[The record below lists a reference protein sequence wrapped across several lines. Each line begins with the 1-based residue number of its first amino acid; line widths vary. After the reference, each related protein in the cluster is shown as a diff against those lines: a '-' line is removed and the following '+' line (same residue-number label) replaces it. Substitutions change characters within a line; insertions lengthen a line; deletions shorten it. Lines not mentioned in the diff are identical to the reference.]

1 MPLIT
6 AALIAAGTTLA
17 VEGGK
22 AAVKGSRAKK
32 QRLAGEKIAEDAMK
46 RLDELDYQVGPQ
58 LGITQESRDLAEAQ
72 KIQAAESI
80 KNLRE
85 QNLALAQQ
93 SIASGVMDPT
103 RAGQTIAN
111 VAPSLSQ
118 QLAQSEFSAAKQ
130 ATEADKRLADL
141 AEGYSQANIARE
153 QKVSDLNIGV
163 DRALQEQLRREG
175 QTAASLGY
183 AAGTEAIQEGIGA
196 FGSAVDT
203 GLSLSG
209 YGAPSGDNPYTAQQ
223 LGLKMIKKN
232 GGMLNDQIYVTG
244 GEFNHDTNK
253 KALVDE
259 ETGEKEA
266 ELTGDEAV
274 LNPEQTEST
283 MAAFKIL
290 KDAVAKMQNPPK
302 ELLAALE
309 KMSHFDEPQFQ
320 VPQVEI
326 ELE

>member
-22 AAVKGSRAKK
+22 AAAKGSRAKK

-46 RLDELDYQVGPQ
+46 RLDELDYQVGPK

-72 KIQAAESI
+72 KIFGAEAI
-80 KNLRE
+80 QNLRD
-85 QNLALAQQ
+85 QNLAIAQQ
-93 SIASGVMDPT
+93 SIASLAQDPT
-103 RAGQTIAN
+103 RMGQTIAN

-118 QLAQSEFSAAKQ
+118 QMAQSEFAAAKQ

-141 AEGYSQANIARE
+141 AEEYSQANIARE
-153 QKVSDLNIGV
+153 QKISDLNIGV
-163 DRALQEQLRREG
+163 DRSLQEQLRREG

-183 AAGTEAIQEGIGA
+183 AAGTEAMQEGIGA
-196 FGSAVDT
+196 LGQAVDT
-203 GLSLSG
+203 GLTYYGTPSG
-209 YGAPSGDNPYTAQQ
+209 YDPYSAEA
-223 LGLKMIKKN
+223 LGLKMVKEN
-232 GGMLNDQIYVTG
+232 GGSLNSQLYMTG

-266 ELTGDEAV
+266 ELTGEEVV
-274 LNPEQTEST
+274 LNPDQTDST
-283 MAAFKIL
+283 MQAVQVLFKFLEANPDAPEEVKKAA
-290 KDAVAKMQNPPK
+290 
-302 ELLAALE
+302 ELLNFFN
-309 KMSHFDEPQFQ
+309 SPNFQ
-320 VPQVEI
+320 VGQQEI

>member
-1 MPLIT
+1 
-6 AALIAAGTTLA
+6 
-17 VEGGK
+17 
-22 AAVKGSRAKK
+22 
-32 QRLAGEKIAEDAMK
+32 MK

-80 KNLRE
+80 QNLRE

-93 SIASGVMDPT
+93 SIASGVQDPT
-103 RAGQTIAN
+103 RMGQTIAN
-111 VAPSLSQ
+111 IAPSLSQ
-118 QLAQSEFSAAKQ
+118 QLAQSEFAAARQ

-183 AAGTEAIQEGIGA
+183 AAGTEAIQQGIGA
-196 FGSAVDT
+196 IGEGVNT
-203 GLSLSG
+203 YMSLGGYGTPSG
-209 YGAPSGDNPYTAQQ
+209 YDALTAQQ
-223 LGLKMIKKN
+223 LGLKMVKED
-232 GGMLNDQIYVTG
+232 GGSLNNQLYMTG

-266 ELTGDEAV
+266 ELTGEEVV
-274 LNPEQTEST
+274 LNPDQTDST
-283 MAAFKIL
+283 MQAVQVLFKFLEANPDAPEEVKKAA
-290 KDAVAKMQNPPK
+290 
-302 ELLAALE
+302 ELLNFFN
-309 KMSHFDEPQFQ
+309 SPNFQ
-320 VPQVEI
+320 VGQQEI
-326 ELE
+326 ELG